1 MNETD
6 HSSISHR
13 FPFLLK
19 FCSNPL
25 TLEDAIIPEDQMAI
39 FDQQPNKN
47 LLRSVEVPP
56 DAGAVVSSSSSSS
69 SGTQLESTQIDSTQV
84 DGTQLESTQL
94 DGDVNIDSSQT
105 QTGTQLEHTQLD
117 QPAEVYGQQQTTGK
131 FAMEFIEEEEEENE
145 HNDACSAC
153 GEGGNVI
160 LCDFCPRVYHK
171 DCAGLRRVPRGEWK
185 CPACT
190 EEITQVEHTEVD
202 IPMGSSSFTGS
213 GKKPTTAAAVTKTKL
228 QRSHT
233 PRPRGVLELEN
244 WDYPRPL
251 LNKKIRKRFN
261 NESNIGEIVSY
272 DEENQLYLIQYDDG
286 DKEEM
291 DEEGVKLYL
300 LHHEAMRG
308 TSQVRTDL
316 IRENL
321 IVYSQVIF
329 YLSSLS
335 IS

>member
-1 MNETD
+1 M
-6 HSSISHR
+6 
-13 FPFLLK
+13 
-19 FCSNPL
+19 
-25 TLEDAIIPEDQMAI
+25 
-39 FDQQPNKN
+39 
-47 LLRSVEVPP
+47 
-56 DAGAVVSSSSSSS
+56 
-69 SGTQLESTQIDSTQV
+69 
-84 DGTQLESTQL
+84 
-94 DGDVNIDSSQT
+94 
-105 QTGTQLEHTQLD
+105 
-117 QPAEVYGQQQTTGK
+117 
-131 FAMEFIEEEEEENE
+131 
-145 HNDACSAC
+145 
-153 GEGGNVI
+153 
-160 LCDFCPRVYHK
+160 
-171 DCAGLRRVPRGEWK
+171 
-185 CPACT
+185 
-190 EEITQVEHTEVD
+190 
-202 IPMGSSSFTGS
+202 
-213 GKKPTTAAAVTKTKL
+213 PTTAAAVTKTKL

-244 WDYPRPL
+244 PRPL

-300 LHHEAMRG
+300 LHHEAIRG

-329 YLSSLS
+329 YLSSLT